1 MEYETDIYPQS
12 TEDSHEY
19 LRENSYEFKRL
30 KKQNQLL
37 IDSNND
43 LLDKI
48 SKYERRIEDYMK
60 RFSAMNEIIKNQK
73 NEIVRLN
80 DELVKVWAGE

>member
-43 LLDKI
+43 LL
-48 SKYERRIEDYMK
+48 
-60 RFSAMNEIIKNQK
+60 
-73 NEIVRLN
+73 
-80 DELVKVWAGE
+80 VKVWAGE